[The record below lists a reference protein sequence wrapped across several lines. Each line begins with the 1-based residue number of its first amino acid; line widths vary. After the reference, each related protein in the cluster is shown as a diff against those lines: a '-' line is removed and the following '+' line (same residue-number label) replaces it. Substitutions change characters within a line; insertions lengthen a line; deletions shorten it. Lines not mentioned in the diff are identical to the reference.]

1 GMMAGAT
8 ATINVHG
15 DQDGFTM
22 RTFEAS
28 GVGALQLI
36 DRPDVG
42 MHYEP
47 GVEILTFDSAAEISE
62 LVARAHREPRW
73 ATRIRAAARKR
84 TLAEHTFA
92 HRARELEDLWA

>member
-1 GMMAGAT
+1 MAGAA
-8 ATINVHG
+8 ATLNIHG

-36 DRPDVG
+36 DRSDVAR
-42 MHYEP
+42 HYEP
-47 GVEILTFDSAAEISE
+47 GVEILPFSSVAEIVD
-62 LVARAHREPRW
+62 LVGRAHRDPYW
-73 ATRIRAAARKR
+73 AARVRAAARDR

-92 HRARELEDLWA
+92 HRARDLEEMWG